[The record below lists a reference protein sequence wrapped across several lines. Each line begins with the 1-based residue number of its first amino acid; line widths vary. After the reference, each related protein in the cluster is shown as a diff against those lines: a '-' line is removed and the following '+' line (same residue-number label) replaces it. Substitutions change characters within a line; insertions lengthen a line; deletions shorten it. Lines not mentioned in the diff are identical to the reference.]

1 MSTTPALEPYHV
13 NEAVDFDYTFPSSE
27 ALMEWRRRYQSLYD
41 YDLRDLPEL
50 TWDLGWVGGY
60 NEAVKLLAKEPNPLL
75 PSELGTQGSQ
85 LLEEKYEIARLYKE
99 ILYERFGGHH
109 MYKDTCD
116 LVEWNANGYKFGFQ
130 IWYPK
135 MVMAEMGACYEV
147 AVKSLRALNDYI
159 FDSSMPTSLQLEA
172 ESNGI
177 KNISEIFMPSVNRH
191 LKLKLLSRLAPKL
204 QVIARIM
211 AISFRKFAIG
221 RNPYHPRVCRTLALD
236 LVKKKFTLSEEFEK
250 RIYEFIDSDPKYKG
264 ESIFPVD
271 DSGDGTG
278 VYELRETV
286 DGLIRSSR
294 EEILEQS
301 KEVLEMW
308 EGISRLPPRD
318 DESAHLRS
326 SF

>member
-75 PSELGTQGSQ
+75 PQNWVL
-85 LLEEKYEIARLYKE
+85 KE
-99 ILYERFGGHH
+99 
-109 MYKDTCD
+109 
-116 LVEWNANGYKFGFQ
+116 ANFWKR

-236 LVKKKFTLSEEFEK
+236 L
-250 RIYEFIDSDPKYKG
+250 G